1 MSEENVKVAVRVRPF
16 NQREKDAKS
25 TLVVDMVG
33 NQTLIKKPKGNEEP
47 RKFGFDYSYWF
58 VKSLFQIKRIIF
70 TISNIFFRSHD
81 GFKTESN
88 GYFTA
93 ENPKYCD
100 QVSLITFVKLK
111 LIILI
116 ILFQ

>member
-47 RKFGFDYSYWF
+47 KKFGFDYSYWLILH
-58 VKSLFQIKRIIF
+58 VLFKINNLNV
-70 TISNIFFRSHD
+70 SNKF
-81 GFKTESN
+81 
-88 GYFTA
+88 
-93 ENPKYCD
+93 
-100 QVSLITFVKLK
+100 
-111 LIILI
+111 
-116 ILFQ
+116 